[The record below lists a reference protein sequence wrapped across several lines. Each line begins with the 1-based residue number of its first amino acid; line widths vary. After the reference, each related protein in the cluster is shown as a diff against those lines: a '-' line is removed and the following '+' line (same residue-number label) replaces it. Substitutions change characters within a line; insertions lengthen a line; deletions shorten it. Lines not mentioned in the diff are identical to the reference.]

1 MEKFWRTI
9 HARLFAETQLVKPL
23 GRWCFCGDKL
33 DTNDHKT
40 MNVYKN
46 NNNNTN
52 RDALQ
57 WKERQ
62 KQKRLE
68 IMENKQDPFEIYKK
82 KCSKN
87 DTLKE
92 KQREEYMI
100 PFVFDL

>member
-1 MEKFWRTI
+1 MEKFLRTI
-9 HARLFAETQLVKPL
+9 RRRLFAETPPLVKPL

-33 DTNDHKT
+33 DTNDHKN
-40 MNVYKN
+40 MNIYNK
-46 NNNNTN
+46 N

-68 IMENKQDPFEIYKK
+68 MLENKQDPFEIYKK

-87 DTLKE
+87 DTFKE

>member
-1 MEKFWRTI
+1 MEKFLRTI
-9 HARLFAETQLVKPL
+9 HTRLFTETQLVKPL

-40 MNVYKN
+40 MNIYN
-46 NNNNTN
+46 NISKRN
-52 RDALQ
+52 DALQ

-62 KQKRLE
+62 KQKRMEMLE
-68 IMENKQDPFEIYKK
+68 KKQDPFEIYKK

-92 KQREEYMI
+92 KQREDYMI